1 MKILFVH
8 HGAIP
13 TFAYG
18 GTERVIWGLGKALA
32 QLGHEVSYLVHSG
45 SSCPFGRVITL
56 APGADWRRLVP
67 SDTDV
72 VHLQFIDR
80 SEFDFDK
87 PTLATQHGNSEVGAT
102 LPRNTVFIS
111 ANHAA
116 RHGAVCAVLNGLD
129 WEEYA
134 PFEAAERAPHFHF
147 LGKAAWRVKNVQGAI
162 DIALHA
168 QVPLTVMGGHR
179 LNIKRG
185 FRFTASRRISFLGMV
200 GGEEK
205 FSVMRRSRGL
215 IFPVRWHEPFG
226 LAVIESLYFGCP
238 VFSTPYGALPE
249 LVPPDC
255 GVLSADGSVLA
266 QAVGQ
271 SRFNP
276 ATCHAFVRERFSA
289 ARMAHDYLQVYE
301 KVMAGEPLNPQA
313 PCMIQPAHP
322 LAWRSPQ

>member
-1 MKILFVH
+1 MKILLVH
-8 HGAIP
+8 YGVIP
-13 TFAYG
+13 AFAYG

-32 QLGHEVSYLVHSG
+32 QQGHEVSYLVYSG

-56 APGADWRRLVP
+56 APDADWRRQVP
-67 SDTDV
+67 PDTDV
-72 VHLQFIDR
+72 VHLQFIDPDQ
-80 SEFDFDK
+80 SDFDK
-87 PTLATQHGNSEVGAT
+87 PTLATQHGNSTVGAT

-129 WEEYA
+129 WDEYA
-134 PFEAAERAPHFHF
+134 PFEATEREPYFHF

-162 DIALHA
+162 DVALHA
-168 QVPLTVMGGHR
+168 NVPLVVMGGHR

-185 FRFTASRRISFLGMV
+185 FRLTLSRRISFLGMV

-205 FSVMRRSRGL
+205 FSVMRRSSGL

-255 GVLSADGSVLA
+255 GVLSPDGSVLA
-266 QAVGQ
+266 EAVSQ

-301 KVMAGEPLNPQA
+301 KVMAGEPLNPSA
-313 PCMIQPAHP
+313 PCMTEPAHP
-322 LAWRSPQ
+322 LAWRPPQ